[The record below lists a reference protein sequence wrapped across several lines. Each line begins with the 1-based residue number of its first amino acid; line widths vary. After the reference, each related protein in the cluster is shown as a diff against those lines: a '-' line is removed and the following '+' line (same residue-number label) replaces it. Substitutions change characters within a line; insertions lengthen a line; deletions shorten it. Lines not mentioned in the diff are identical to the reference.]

1 MRILG
6 IILPFVLVVSGLSA
20 QPAIASETNP
30 IVPPIIPELS
40 LPKNEQVQSVTI
52 KTDQTSKLSDI
63 TKVTANTD
71 VDVSKTKDSISIVDS
86 TTKDTVQTCDTG
98 TSCSY
103 TYKNVDYAPNQS
115 FYAKSTNLTSSMVE
129 VANPAPEIYLYSTK
143 ETVNTQDSYQLKTS
157 SEGTL
162 PEGYKVFIV
171 NEENEEVIA
180 DCDNPN
186 SCISY
191 YQALG
196 SESDNSQFTA
206 YIASSDSGI
215 STKSELVDILGQS
228 NTVDVSRNPLNVTL
242 KAESPYVEEGALFS
256 LSAKVNQWIPEGESV
271 YIYDLTTGKRASK
284 DCSVGVSDAKCTG
297 QIKYDAS
304 HQYRAYLADTQSA
317 SVIGDLQN
325 VKAASNT
332 ITVKRLPFVLT
343 ITADATIPG
352 QAIYSGHLNQPTTFF
367 FSAILDAKTSKI
379 LEICKGIAGCEAN
392 GLANSYGYPN
402 ASSGIEDGVKYVVG
416 QWSNQDSVADFTTK
430 TEPGGYMYNIQASV
444 DYVRPP
450 APKDHTTSSTLP
462 NLTDG
467 PISNTGGG
475 NPSEPCSN
483 SCVADPV
490 NTVTGEF
497 YLSET
502 DVTVQ
507 SLIPLSFTREYAVS
521 KSPVKGSLG
530 YGWSNMFDMK
540 LVSSDG
546 LSLDQTKAIEVIQ
559 ENGSTTE
566 FQKKDSGVWEANL
579 KTRATLDQKDGKFIF
594 TRSKDNIFTFNASG
608 QLESIKNLA
617 GHTMSFGYTSGK
629 LTTVSNNKGQQLTIS
644 WGTNGLIKSVTTAD
658 GKTVQYTY
666 TAYDLTKVTYPDNTY
681 KTYVYSNHLI
691 TSFKDA
697 KGATTKNSYD
707 ENNRVSQQTDALSGI
722 TTMSYNDD
730 YTSVT
735 HPNGRTDN
743 HYFNQSLQVYRI
755 EQDTNGA
762 QPYNEYYEYDA
773 AQNLLSITYPD
784 GGTIEKTYDAN
795 GNPLLI
801 KDRAGNITQN
811 AYSDVN
817 RLLSTTNADGKTTSY
832 VYDNK
837 GNLTSSTDY
846 NGNTTNYT
854 LNSDGTTQSTV
865 APDGG
870 KTEFAY
876 NTQGLISQITDPIG
890 NVTKHEFNAD
900 GYLKSA
906 TDALNQTTSYT
917 YNSVGLISA
926 ITYPNG
932 YSETVEYDAN
942 GNIAKT
948 TDRLGRVKSYTYDA
962 LNRELSETDPLNHVV
977 KTAYDNM
984 GNVSKTTD
992 ALLKT
997 ATYEYNALGQLI
1009 QSTDARSKMTSYS
1022 YDEVGNLITVTD
1034 AKNRDTFYNY
1044 DANGNQVESI
1054 YANGTRAFTKYN
1066 ALEQV
1071 VKATDTQSRNTTYA
1085 YDANGNLLTTTLPN
1099 LTVES
1104 TAYDNMN
1111 RPVKLTDADN
1121 KVKSWTYNKLGQ
1133 QTQFT
1138 NTDNSVTSY
1147 TYDAVGNP
1155 QTLTRPDASQVN
1167 YEYKYNQLVKETYAD
1182 SVKEYIRNQAGMVTQ
1197 EKQGTDVVNYT
1208 YDNAGNITNRGPP
1221 SGSGVSYTYT
1231 VRDEVASITYPSGQ
1245 VVNYTYDNVGNL
1257 LTAKNATIG
1266 SFTYTYDDTNNL
1278 ATVTNPN
1285 KTKQTNQY
1293 NSTDDITQ
1301 TVIKNG
1307 TTSLYNKDYSY
1318 NENTGY
1324 LEQSDTTIKNNSETL
1339 TENYSYDS
1347 LSRLSS
1353 VASEQTTAG
1362 KYQYSNTGN
1371 LTNNL
1376 GSNQAYN
1383 QANQLINTP
1392 STANTYDARGNR
1404 STSNGTTYSYNQ
1416 KNQLT
1421 QFKTSDKQVDYTY
1434 DVDGLIKNR
1443 TDATGT
1449 DEFVW
1454 DYQNSIPLL
1463 LSDGDFEYF
1472 YGASNTPIA
1481 QIQKSTGAVT
1491 YLHTDALGS
1500 VVSATNASGT
1510 QVASY
1515 VYKAY
1520 GELQDAGTTDKTH
1533 SKTRFGYAGEWL
1545 DPDSGLYNLRARW
1558 YEPTTGTFL
1567 TRDPL
1572 EQTTNESYS
1581 YGSGNP
1587 LANTDPSGMASY
1599 WEGGQSRL
1607 QWIDS
1612 WGSPIREF
1620 FNKPEVKKTVTI
1632 TLAVVAVVGI
1642 VACTA
1647 ATAGVCG
1654 GAAAPVVIAL
1664 IGAGTSVLDTTLT
1677 SDCPP
1682 TGGQLFTSAAIGAVG
1697 GGKETVAKAV
1707 GKVAVT
1713 TAGKD
1718 LARTGPVMAVKKSRY
1733 PDMYQRYVD
1742 DQAAGTSSWYQRE
1755 GSKAA
1760 QEANRK
1766 AAKKANSD
1774 MPTKSGYDRD
1784 ENPPASTKQGG
1795 ANSIYKYVPRDQ
1807 NRRHGWDLREF
1818 YKKEGLKDGD
1828 WFQQIPVNDID

>member
-1 MRILG
+1 VRILG
-6 IILPFVLVVSGLSA
+6 IILPFVLVISGLSA
-20 QPAIASETNP
+20 QPAFASEINP
-30 IVPPIIPELS
+30 NVPPVIPEVS

-52 KTDQTSKLSDI
+52 KTNQTSELSDI
-63 TKVTANTD
+63 TKVTATTD
-71 VDVSKTKDSISIVDS
+71 VDVSKTKDSISIIDS
-86 TTKDTVQTCDTG
+86 STKKTVQTCETG
-98 TSCSY
+98 TSCIY
-103 TYKNVDYAPNQS
+103 TYNNVDYAPNQS

-143 ETVNTQDSYQLKTS
+143 ETVNTQEAYQLKTS

-171 NEENEEVIA
+171 NEETQEIIA
-180 DCDNPN
+180 DCNNLN
-186 SCISY
+186 SCSSY
-191 YQALG
+191 YQSL
-196 SESDNSQFTA
+196 SSDSDTSQFTA
-206 YIASSDSGI
+206 YIASADSGI
-215 STKSELVDILGQS
+215 STKSELVDVLGQS
-228 NTVDVSRNPLNVTL
+228 NTVDVSRNPWNITL
-242 KAESPYVEEGALFS
+242 KAESPYVQEGALFG
-256 LSAKVNQWIPEGESV
+256 LSAKVNQWLPEGKSV
-271 YIYDLTTGKRASK
+271 YIYDITTEKLVSK
-284 DCSVGVSDAKCTG
+284 DCSVGVGDAKCTA
-297 QIKYDAS
+297 QIKYDES
-304 HQYRAYLADTQSA
+304 HQYRAYVADVQNETNL
-317 SVIGDLQN
+317 VDLQN
-325 VKAASNT
+325 IEAASNT
-332 ITVKRLPFVLT
+332 VTVKRIPFVLT
-343 ITADATIPG
+343 ITSDATFDG
-352 QAIYSGHLNQPTTFF
+352 KATYSGHLNQPTTFYV
-367 FSAILDAKTSKI
+367 SAVLDTKTSKI
-379 LEICKGIAGCEAN
+379 LEVCKGIAGCEAN
-392 GLANSYGYPN
+392 GPANSYGYPN
-402 ASSGIEDGVKYVVG
+402 ATSGIEDGVKYVVG
-416 QWSNQDSVADFTTK
+416 KWSGEDTAGTFNTK
-430 TEPGGYMYNIQASV
+430 TEPGGYIYDIQASV

-450 APKDHTTSSTLP
+450 TPVSHTTGSKVP
-462 NLTDG
+462 HLTDG
-467 PISNTGGG
+467 PIPNTGGG

-502 DVTVQ
+502 DATVQ
-507 SLIPLSFTREYAVS
+507 SLVPLSFTREYAIS
-521 KSPVKGSLG
+521 KSTVKGSLG
-530 YGWSNMFDMK
+530 YGWSNAFDMK
-540 LVSSDG
+540 IVSSDG
-546 LSLDQTKAIEVIQ
+546 LPLDQTQAIEVVQ
-559 ENGSTTE
+559 ENGSTTK
-566 FQKKDSGVWEANL
+566 FQQKDSGIWEANL
-579 KTRATLDQKDGKFIF
+579 KTRATLEQKDGKFVF
-594 TRSKDNIFTFNASG
+594 TRSKDSIFTFNTAG
-608 QLESIKNLA
+608 QLEAIKNLA
-617 GHTMSFGYTSGK
+617 GHTMSFSYTSGK
-629 LTTVSNNKGQQLTIS
+629 LTAVSNNRGQQLSIS
-644 WGTNGLIKSVTTAD
+644 WGTNGLVKSVTTAD

-666 TAYDLTKVTYPDNTY
+666 TSDDLTKVTYPDNTY
-681 KTYVYSNHLI
+681 KTYAYSNHLI

-697 KGATTKNSYD
+697 KGGTTKNQYD
-707 ENNRVSQQTDALSGI
+707 ENNRVSQQTDALNGI
-722 TTMSYNDD
+722 TTMSYYDD

-743 HYFNQSLQVYRI
+743 HYFNQNLQVYRI
-755 EQDTNGA
+755 EQDANGA

-773 AQNLLSITYPD
+773 AQNLLAITYPD
-784 GGTIEKTYDAN
+784 GGTVEKTYDAN
-795 GNPLLI
+795 GNPLLV

-811 AYSDVN
+811 AYSDTN
-817 RLLSTTNADGKTTSY
+817 RLLSTTNADGKTASY
-832 VYDNK
+832 VYDSK

-854 LNSDGTTQSTV
+854 LNSDGTTQYTV

-870 KTEFAY
+870 KTDFIY
-876 NTQGLISQITDPIG
+876 NAQGLISQITDPAG
-890 NVTKHEFNAD
+890 SVTKHEFNAD

-917 YNSVGLISA
+917 YNSVGLVSA

-948 TDRLGRVKSYTYDA
+948 TDRLGRVKTYTYDA

-977 KTAYDNM
+977 KTTYDNM
-984 GNVSKTTD
+984 GHVIKTTD

-997 ATYEYNALGQLI
+997 TTYEYNGLGQLT
-1009 QSTDARSKMTSYS
+1009 QSTDARSKVTSYS

-1044 DANGNQVESI
+1044 DANGNRIESI
-1054 YANGTRAFTKYN
+1054 YANGTKSSTKYN
-1066 ALEQV
+1066 ALQQV
-1071 VKATDTQSRNTTYA
+1071 VKATDTQSRNTAYA

-1104 TAYDNMN
+1104 TVYDNMN
-1111 RPVKLTDADN
+1111 RPIQLTDTDN

-1147 TYDAVGNP
+1147 TYDAAGNP
-1155 QTLTRPDASQVN
+1155 KTLTRPDASQVN

-1197 EKQGTDVVNYT
+1197 EKQGTDVINYS
-1208 YDNAGNITNRGPP
+1208 YDNAGNLTNRGPP
-1221 SGSGVSYTYT
+1221 SGAGVSYTYT

-1245 VVNYTYDNVGNL
+1245 VINYTYDNVGNL
-1257 LTAKNATIG
+1257 LTAKNTAIG
-1266 SFTYTYDDTNNL
+1266 SFTYTYDETNNVT
-1278 ATVTNPN
+1278 TVTNPN
-1285 KTKQTNQY
+1285 KTKQSNQY
-1293 NSTDDITQ
+1293 NNTDEITQ

-1324 LEQSDTTIKNNSETL
+1324 LEKSDTTIKGNAETL

-1353 VASEQTTAG
+1353 VTSDQTAAG

-1376 GSNQAYN
+1376 GQSQTFN
-1383 QANQLINTP
+1383 QANQLTATP
-1392 STANTYDARGNR
+1392 STTNTYDARGNR

-1421 QFKTSDKQVDYTY
+1421 QFKTNSKQVDYTY

-1443 TDATGT
+1443 TDSTGT

-1463 LSDGDFEYF
+1463 LSDGDYEYF
-1472 YGASNTPIA
+1472 YGDSTTPIA
-1481 QIQKSTGAVT
+1481 QIQKTTGVVT
-1491 YLHTDALGS
+1491 YLHADALGS
-1500 VVSATNASGT
+1500 VVSATNTAGT

-1520 GELQDAGTTDKTH
+1520 GELQDVGTTDKTH

-1558 YEPTTGTFL
+1558 YEPMTGTFL

-1572 EQTTNESYS
+1572 EQATNEAYS

-1620 FNKPEVKKTVTI
+1620 FNKPEVKTAVTV

-1642 VACTA
+1642 VACTV

-1697 GGKETVAKAV
+1697 GGKGTVAKAV
-1707 GKVAVT
+1707 GKTGWTVGKSIGTVT
-1713 TAGKD
+1713 RAGNNPTWKVGR
-1718 LARTGPVMAVKKSRY
+1718 ARYWKN
-1733 PDMYQRYVD
+1733 
-1742 DQAAGTSSWYQRE
+1742 
-1755 GSKAA
+1755 
-1760 QEANRK
+1760 EAN
-1766 AAKKANSD
+1766 AAKLNPNTLTPEQQKRIAAPKITEPTRPWKSD
-1774 MPTKSGYDRD
+1774 DIARMEKGRAPQRMHPKGFKESMELSHESVPQR
-1784 ENPPASTKQGG
+1784 NGG
-1795 ANSIYKYVPRDQ
+1795 FEDVVQRWPQEHAAVDQ
-1807 NRRHGWDLREF
+1807 YRRLGSQ
-1818 YKKEGLKDGD
+1818 Y
-1828 WFQQIPVNDID
+1828 Q